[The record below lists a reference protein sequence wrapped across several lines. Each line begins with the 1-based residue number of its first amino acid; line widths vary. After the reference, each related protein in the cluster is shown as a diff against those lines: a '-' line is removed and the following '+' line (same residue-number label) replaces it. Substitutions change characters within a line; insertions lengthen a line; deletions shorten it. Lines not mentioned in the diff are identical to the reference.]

1 MSAQYMLPNNC
12 LRVVTSS
19 PFHVS
24 PGMLRRPANERL
36 PIGIIPGGSGN
47 SVLRDMNVVGH
58 TDEGE
63 REAAMRVV
71 RGEVAWLDA
80 NQVLLKH

>member
-1 MSAQYMLPNNC
+1 
-12 LRVVTSS
+12 
-19 PFHVS
+19 
-24 PGMLRRPANERL
+24 MLRRPANERL